1 MNVLFKCF
9 ILSIVCY
16 VYTACPLNYFG
27 PSCRYKCNCLK
38 GCDKFG
44 ACLNNSDCIPGWF
57 GYLCQLHERSD
68 TMGGSVNVSNDN
80 FQTSL
85 CINGS
90 RSVEVDNGTIDVYC
104 TSSAPVKQLRVRTF
118 GVTGECHI
126 SISKDCIISL
136 SRLPC
141 DADYCKRCFNFKC
154 DRSTGQCYVACLG
167 YSNFPYCDQPCRTG
181 QFGLNCIFRC
191 SQNCYGGICD
201 PASGLCLNG
210 CNGFSNPPMCNIP
223 CIGSHGHNCMC
234 DASCQVCK
242 TGSRVCQSCLDGYVV
257 RLNKT
262 TECIPM
268 PARGIALFSTSLL
281 RKRAPLILSVL
292 IFETLLV
299 ILIVIF
305 VFIYHRK
312 TRIDNHSE
320 SD

>member
-57 GYLCQLHERSD
+57 GYLCQLQDLMLVEPRPTVTPVVKKD
-68 TMGGSVNVSNDN
+68 LTELVDGKRITCTWYSVVAFQVN
-80 FQTSL
+80 FLVPTD
-85 CINGS
+85 ITVI
-90 RSVEVDNGTIDVYC
+90 RVY
-104 TSSAPVKQLRVRTF
+104 VR
-118 GVTGECHI
+118 
-126 SISKDCIISL
+126 KDCIISL